1 MDTLFVAFT
10 ETYLFKM
17 SVLFVATPASLY
29 GLYKSRD
36 IWHSPNVC
44 YAAGITLLV
53 ISYLVEL
60 RTETTLNAY
69 YSIIGVLFI
78 LVGLFIQGVRRM
90 AIEDYKKLKSRRE
103 N

>member
-1 MDTLFVAFT
+1 MDILFEAII
-10 ETYLFKM
+10 ETSLFKM
-17 SVLFVATPASLY
+17 FMLFVATPAALY
-29 GLYKSRD
+29 VLYKSQE
-36 IWHSPNVC
+36 IWHSPYVW
-44 YAAGITLLV
+44 YSAGLTTLV

-69 YSIIGVLFI
+69 YSIIGILFI
-78 LVGLFIQGVRRM
+78 LVGLFIQGVRRI

>member
-1 MDTLFVAFT
+1 MDPVIVPFL

-17 SVLFVATPASLY
+17 FVLFVVTPAALY
-29 GLYKSRD
+29 GLYKSQE
-36 IWHSPNVC
+36 IWHSPYVW
-44 YAAGITLLV
+44 YSAGLTTLV

-60 RTETTLNAY
+60 RTETTLNDY

-78 LVGLFIQGVRRM
+78 LVGVFIQGVRRM